1 MEKCVLIG
9 NILAENFEVKHF
21 YVQATDFVL
30 FPLSHLILIAL
41 RIMTKFKVQYLS
53 KITFYQI
60 FECISLKVLDT
71 GSLHNIRKSMQIRK
85 PVVPKNFKKC
95 LSILLVK

>member
-53 KITFYQI
+53 KTTFYQI
-60 FECISLKVLDT
+60 FECISLKVFNT
-71 GSLHNIRKSMQIRK
+71 GSLQIFANPCTFASQLCQK
-85 PVVPKNFKKC
+85 IFF
-95 LSILLVK
+95 